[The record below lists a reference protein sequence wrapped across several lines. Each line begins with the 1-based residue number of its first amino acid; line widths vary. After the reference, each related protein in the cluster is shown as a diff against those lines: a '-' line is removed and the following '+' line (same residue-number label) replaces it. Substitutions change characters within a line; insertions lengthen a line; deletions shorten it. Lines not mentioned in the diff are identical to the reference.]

1 MSAHNWVFL
10 RQEDDFKANFELLI
24 DALDTDLAYIRE
36 HTPLLTCA
44 LEWQDNNQRR
54 TDVLRGPE
62 LTAAEGWLVI
72 SQSMQ
77 LLSTNLQQK
86 YIVFSRETVR
96 RLQRLIYSAIAGGFI
111 LVLGITAFAL
121 VQRQQAMIAK
131 EEAEKQRQL
140 AEGPKKR
147 PISNVD
153 KPSKQLG
160 FQGFGRSDYQ

>member
-1 MSAHNWVFL
+1 MS
-10 RQEDDFKANFELLI
+10 
-24 DALDTDLAYIRE
+24 Y
-36 HTPLLTCA
+36 
-44 LEWQDNNQRR
+44 
-54 TDVLRGPE
+54 
-62 LTAAEGWLVI
+62 EGRVNSGQI

-140 AEGPKKR
+140 AEGARGEADIQRRQAVETARVSRLR
-147 PISNVD
+147 PIRLSIVD
-153 KPSKQLG
+153 S
-160 FQGFGRSDYQ
+160 FYRAYSSTETSDGTLLM

>member
-1 MSAHNWVFL
+1 MS
-10 RQEDDFKANFELLI
+10 
-24 DALDTDLAYIRE
+24 Y
-36 HTPLLTCA
+36 
-44 LEWQDNNQRR
+44 
-54 TDVLRGPE
+54 
-62 LTAAEGWLVI
+62 EGRVNSGQI

-96 RLQRLIYSAIAGGFI
+96 RLQRLIYSAIAEGSI

-140 AEGPKKR
+140 AEGARGEADIQRRQAVETARVSRLR
-147 PISNVD
+147 PIRLSIVD
-153 KPSKQLG
+153 S
-160 FQGFGRSDYQ
+160 FYRAYSSTETSDGTLLM

>member
-1 MSAHNWVFL
+1 MS
-10 RQEDDFKANFELLI
+10 
-24 DALDTDLAYIRE
+24 Y
-36 HTPLLTCA
+36 
-44 LEWQDNNQRR
+44 
-54 TDVLRGPE
+54 
-62 LTAAEGWLVI
+62 EGRVNSGQI

-96 RLQRLIYSAIAGGFI
+96 RLQRLIYSAIVAGFI

-140 AEGPKKR
+140 AEGAR
-147 PISNVD
+147 GEADI
-153 KPSKQLG
+153 Q
-160 FQGFGRSDYQ
+160 RR

>member
-1 MSAHNWVFL
+1 MS
-10 RQEDDFKANFELLI
+10 
-24 DALDTDLAYIRE
+24 Y
-36 HTPLLTCA
+36 
-44 LEWQDNNQRR
+44 
-54 TDVLRGPE
+54 
-62 LTAAEGWLVI
+62 EGKVNSSRI

-77 LLSTNLQQK
+77 LLSTNLQQE

-140 AEGPKKR
+140 AEGARGEADIQRRQAVETASVSRLR
-147 PISNVD
+147 PIRLSIVD
-153 KPSKQLG
+153 S
-160 FQGFGRSDYQ
+160 FYRAYSSTETSDGTLLM

>member
-1 MSAHNWVFL
+1 MS
-10 RQEDDFKANFELLI
+10 
-24 DALDTDLAYIRE
+24 Y
-36 HTPLLTCA
+36 
-44 LEWQDNNQRR
+44 
-54 TDVLRGPE
+54 
-62 LTAAEGWLVI
+62 EGRVNSGQI

-131 EEAEKQRQL
+131 EKAEKQRQL
-140 AEGPKKR
+140 AEGARGEADIQRRQAVETARVSRLR
-147 PISNVD
+147 PIRLSIVD
-153 KPSKQLG
+153 S
-160 FQGFGRSDYQ
+160 FYRAYSSTETSDGTLLM

>member
-1 MSAHNWVFL
+1 MS
-10 RQEDDFKANFELLI
+10 
-24 DALDTDLAYIRE
+24 Y
-36 HTPLLTCA
+36 
-44 LEWQDNNQRR
+44 
-54 TDVLRGPE
+54 
-62 LTAAEGWLVI
+62 EGKVNSGRI

-96 RLQRLIYSAIAGGFI
+96 RLQRLIYLAIAAGFI

-140 AEGPKKR
+140 AEGARGEADIQRRQAVETVRVSRLR
-147 PISNVD
+147 PIRLSIVD
-153 KPSKQLG
+153 S
-160 FQGFGRSDYQ
+160 FYRAYSSTETSDGTLLM

>member
-1 MSAHNWVFL
+1 MS
-10 RQEDDFKANFELLI
+10 
-24 DALDTDLAYIRE
+24 Y
-36 HTPLLTCA
+36 
-44 LEWQDNNQRR
+44 
-54 TDVLRGPE
+54 
-62 LTAAEGWLVI
+62 EGRVNSGQI

-140 AEGPKKR
+140 AEGAKEEADNQRR
-147 PISNVD
+147 PAVETARVFKASVD
-153 KPSKQLG
+153 QMINS
-160 FQGFGRSDYQ
+160 

>member
-1 MSAHNWVFL
+1 MS
-10 RQEDDFKANFELLI
+10 
-24 DALDTDLAYIRE
+24 Y
-36 HTPLLTCA
+36 
-44 LEWQDNNQRR
+44 
-54 TDVLRGPE
+54 
-62 LTAAEGWLVI
+62 EGRVNSGQI

-96 RLQRLIYSAIAGGFI
+96 RLQRLIYLAIAAGFI

-140 AEGPKKR
+140 AEGARGEADIQRRQAVETARVSRLR
-147 PISNVD
+147 PIRLSIVD
-153 KPSKQLG
+153 S
-160 FQGFGRSDYQ
+160 FYRAYSSTETSDGTLLM

>member
-1 MSAHNWVFL
+1 MS
-10 RQEDDFKANFELLI
+10 
-24 DALDTDLAYIRE
+24 Y
-36 HTPLLTCA
+36 
-44 LEWQDNNQRR
+44 
-54 TDVLRGPE
+54 
-62 LTAAEGWLVI
+62 EGRVNSGQI

-96 RLQRLIYSAIAGGFI
+96 RLQRLIYSAIVAGFI

-140 AEGPKKR
+140 AEGAR
-147 PISNVD
+147 GETDI
-153 KPSKQLG
+153 Q
-160 FQGFGRSDYQ
+160 RR